1 VTVSFP
7 RLAAR
12 TMNFRLGVPQSF
24 TVAPDGSR
32 IAFLRTPSGTERA
45 TQLWSYDVA
54 TGEERLI
61 ANPAKLLSAGEE
73 QLSQEERARRER
85 SRTAAS
91 GIVAYTADTAA
102 RIAAFAL
109 SSRLWIADL
118 DDGEVGELPASGA
131 VVDPRLSPDGRYVA
145 YVAGGALR
153 VVEIKTAAEQ
163 VLAEPDA
170 ETVTWGLAEFIA
182 GEELHRFEG
191 TWWAPDSSAVLAE
204 RADTAPVQVW
214 HIADPANPDRQPVAT
229 RYPAAGTPNADVS
242 LWLLGLDG
250 SRREVA
256 WDRAA
261 FPYVMAAS
269 WTSYGPPLIRVLSR
283 DNRTAQVLS
292 IDIASGATTLVH
304 EDRSEYWIE
313 IVAAPPRWLPDG
325 RLVMLRDDRET
336 DTRRLAFGDTY
347 VTPPGMQVDS
357 VLAVTD
363 SGVVVS
369 ATTEP
374 TEQHVVVV
382 GFDGSIALETT
393 EPGLHAA
400 AAGGDVLVVAST
412 GLDFDG
418 VSTQIIRNGE
428 FLGGIASL
436 QEDPPFAPNVTLVRL
451 GSREL
456 RAGVLFPRSHVP
468 GSARLPIL
476 LDPYGG
482 PHGARVRASRSLF
495 LTPQWLA
502 DQGFCVVVADGRGTP
517 NRGPAWEHEVRDDF
531 LSTLDDQVEVVEEIA
546 KAYPDDVD
554 TSRVAIRGWSYG
566 GYLAALAVLKRPDV
580 FHAAVSGAPVTDWRL
595 YDTAYTER
603 YLGDP
608 NQQPEVY
615 DRNSLIALAPSL
627 ERPLLLIHGL
637 ADDNVVAAHTLR
649 LSSALLAAARPH
661 TVLPLTGVTH
671 MTPQEVVAENLL
683 VLQVDFL
690 RKALGDEKK

>member
-12 TMNFRLGVPQSF
+12 TMQFRLGTPQSF

-32 IAFLRTPSGTERA
+32 VAFLRTPSGTERA

-54 TGEERLI
+54 TGDERLI
-61 ANPAKLLSAGEE
+61 ADPAKLLSAGEE

-91 GIVAYTADTAA
+91 GIVAYTTDASA
-102 RIAAFAL
+102 RVAAFAL

-118 DDGEVGELPASGA
+118 DDGEVGELPANGA
-131 VVDPRLSPDGRYVA
+131 VLDPRVSPDGRYVA
-145 YVAGGALR
+145 YVSEGALR
-153 VVEIKTAAEQ
+153 VVEIKTATEQ
-163 VLAEPDA
+163 VLAEPES

-191 TWWAPDSSAVLAE
+191 TWWAPNSSAVLAE
-204 RADTAPVQVW
+204 RAENAPVQIW
-214 HIADPANPDRQPVAT
+214 HIADPANPDRPPVAT

-250 SRREVA
+250 SRHEVA

-261 FPYVMAAS
+261 FPYLMAAS

-292 IDIASGATTLVH
+292 IDVETGATTLLH
-304 EDRSEYWIE
+304 EDRSDHWIE
-313 IVAAPPRWLPDG
+313 IVAAAPRWLPDG
-325 RLVMLRDDRET
+325 RLAMLRDDLET
-336 DTRRLAFGDTY
+336 DTRRLVFGDAY
-347 VTPPGMQVDS
+347 VTPPGLQVDAI
-357 VLAVTD
+357 VAVTD
-363 SGVVVS
+363 TGVVIS
-369 ATTEP
+369 ATSEP
-374 TEQHVVVV
+374 TEQHVFVVAY
-382 GFDGSIALETT
+382 DGRIAFETT
-393 EPGLHAA
+393 DRPGLHAA
-400 AAGGDVLVVAST
+400 AAGGDVLVLSSAGLQHDFTLTRVFRGST
-412 GLDFDG
+412 
-418 VSTQIIRNGE
+418 E
-428 FLGGIASL
+428 LGTIASL
-436 QEDPPFAPNVTLVRL
+436 QEDFPFVPNLTLHRL

-456 RAGVLFPRSHVP
+456 RTGVLFPRDHTP

-482 PHGARVRASRSLF
+482 PHGARVRASRAMF

-517 NRGPAWEHEVRDDF
+517 NRGLAWEHEVRDDF
-531 LSTLDDQVEVVEEIA
+531 LSTLDDQVEVVEELA

-580 FHAAVSGAPVTDWRL
+580 FHAAVSGAPVTEWRL

-608 NQQPEVY
+608 NTQPEVY
-615 DRNSLIALAPSL
+615 ERNSLIALAPLL

-649 LSSALLAAARPH
+649 LSSALLAAGRPH

-671 MTPQEVVAENLL
+671 MTPQEVVAENLV

-690 RKALGDEKK
+690 RNALGPR